1 MRKFKNMYQT
11 ETSLNPNLD
20 TLTVSI
26 EGAGVGTGAEKNF
39 M

>member
-1 MRKFKNMYQT
+1 MYQT